1 MRRCARKNLH
11 TCVNLLFYRFRGEG
25 DQFFR
30 VVFGRG
36 FIAGDF
42 VAFGAAV
49 ENNVAAVFDS

>member
-1 MRRCARKNLH
+1 MERVISFSGLS
-11 TCVNLLFYRFRGEG
+11 LGE
-25 DQFFR
+25 
-30 VVFGRG
+30 V